1 MSDEKATHSNTFFS
15 SYQNTYTSIPGS
27 QIKALW
33 AGRDLGT
40 LQGITVSISAEK
52 SPIYVMG
59 FQTCRGYTT
68 NKIGIAGSAVFLN
81 IDRDALW
88 DQRTDDRN
96 KIVSASRTTLS
107 ASGKAGG
114 DPPATQLSVP
124 GEVAPT
130 EQNIA
135 KVDSAVTS
143 IPDSSRSKLT
153 KESPL
158 YAAQLR
164 EFDVVLTGFDFEGR
178 GAYKAVRGVELINEG
193 FATSIDDTIL
203 ESQFT
208 FVAREVTPWIPNS
221 EDVMLDATTSENVDF
236 SVSGA

>member
-1 MSDEKATHSNTFFS
+1 MAANDTFFS

-33 AGRDLGT
+33 AGKDLGT

-88 DQRTDDRN
+88 DQRVDSSN
-96 KIVSASRTTLS
+96 KIVSASRTTLIPGGGS
-107 ASGKAGG
+107 NQSQQAAIAGSGVGQHVATREPTTESGKPSKA
-114 DPPATQLSVP
+114 ATQL
-124 GEVAPT
+124 
-130 EQNIA
+130 
-135 KVDSAVTS
+135 
-143 IPDSSRSKLT
+143 T
-153 KESPL
+153 KEQPL
-158 YAAQLR
+158 YASQLK
-164 EFDVVLTGFDFEGR
+164 EFDVVLTGFDFQGR
-178 GAYKAVRGVELINEG
+178 GAYKAIRGVELINEG

-208 FVAREVTPWIPNS
+208 FVAREVTPWIPNT
-221 EDVMLDATTSENVDF
+221 DDITLGTENLEV
-236 SVSGA
+236 SVGA

>member
-1 MSDEKATHSNTFFS
+1 MAQAPNTASQPFFS

-33 AGRDLGT
+33 AGKDMGT

-88 DQRTDDRN
+88 DQRTDPEN
-96 KIVSASRTTLS
+96 KIVSASRTAFAIEGGTPAATANDRSVSNPITAVAETDTATFQAPNQKTLQES
-107 ASGKAGG
+107 LAK
-114 DPPATQLSVP
+114 
-124 GEVAPT
+124 
-130 EQNIA
+130 EQ
-135 KVDSAVTS
+135 
-143 IPDSSRSKLT
+143 
-153 KESPL
+153 PL

-164 EFDVVLTGFDFEGR
+164 EFDVVLTGFDFQGR
-178 GAYKAVRGVELINEG
+178 GAYKAIRGVELINEG

-208 FVAREVTPWIPNS
+208 FVAREVTPWIPNGT
-221 EDVMLDATTSENVDF
+221 DLTLTSDTEQVNF
-236 SVSGA
+236 TVS